1 MTQADG
7 ISQAESIEAQAAH
20 WLRKS
25 ELCDWQ
31 ESDDAALAAWLSQ
44 SMNHS
49 VAYWRLKA
57 AWKRAERITAIQRA
71 AEIKSTPALHRPY
84 WPFFLG
90 AAASIA
96 AIAVIVIG
104 LPQILPK
111 QDIQSYTTEIGGH
124 ETVTFSDGTRVELNT
139 DTAVRARMTTAERTI
154 WLDRGEAYFQVQ
166 HDAAHPLNVFVAGH
180 RVTDLGTEFLVRDDA
195 NYLEVALL
203 QGRARVENVKAP
215 KSAPPVTLV
224 PGDVALATTDAMS
237 VTKMN
242 TQDLQGELGWRRGVL
257 VFYHTTLGDA
267 VAELNRYNRQK
278 ITIADPSAMQ
288 MRING
293 TFPANNA
300 ELFGR
305 VAQVVLKLHVENRG
319 GEIVISR

>member
-1 MTQADG
+1 MSHADELSG
-7 ISQAESIEAQAAH
+7 TESIEVRAAH

-25 ELCDWQ
+25 ELGDWR
-31 ESDDAALAAWLSQ
+31 EEDDAALNAWLAE
-44 SMNHS
+44 SMNHA

-57 AWKRAERITAIQRA
+57 AWKRAERISAIQQA
-71 AEIKSTPALHRPY
+71 VEIKPAPAPRRPY
-84 WPFFLG
+84 WPFLLG

-96 AIAVIVIG
+96 AAAVIAIG
-104 LPQILPK
+104 LPLLQPK
-111 QDIQSYTTEIGGH
+111 QDVQSYATEVGGR
-124 ETVTFSDGTRVELNT
+124 ETVSFSDGTRIELNT
-139 DTAVRARMTTAERTI
+139 DTAVRARMTTQERTV
-154 WLDRGEAYFQVQ
+154 WLDRGEAYFQVK
-166 HDAAHPLNVFVAGH
+166 HDTAHPLTVFVAGH

-203 QGRARVENVKAP
+203 KGRARVDNVKAP
-215 KSAPPVTLV
+215 KAAPSVLLA

-237 VTKMN
+237 VTRMN
-242 TQDLQGELGWRRGVL
+242 TQDLQSQLGWRRGVL

-267 VAELNRYNRQK
+267 VAELNRYNHQK
-278 ITIADPSAMQ
+278 ITVADAAAAQ
-288 MRING
+288 LRING

-305 VAQVVLKLHVENRG
+305 VAQVVLKLHVENKG

>member
-1 MTQADG
+1 MSHADDMMH
-7 ISQAESIEAQAAH
+7 SESIEARAAH

-25 ELCDWQ
+25 ELGDWR
-31 ESDDAALAAWLSQ
+31 EEDDAALNAWLGE

-57 AWKRAERITAIQRA
+57 AWKRAERITAIQPAVEAKA
-71 AEIKSTPALHRPY
+71 APQPRRPY
-84 WPFFLG
+84 WPFLLG

-96 AIAVIVIG
+96 AAILVVIG
-104 LPQILPK
+104 LPLLQSK
-111 QDIQSYTTEIGGH
+111 QDVQSYATEVGGH
-124 ETVTFSDGTRVELNT
+124 ETVTFSDGTRIELNT
-139 DTAVRARMTTAERTI
+139 DTAVRARMTTAERI
-154 WLDRGEAYFQVQ
+154 VWLDKGEAYFQVK
-166 HDAAHPLNVFVAGH
+166 HDAAHPLTVFVAGH

-203 QGRARVENVKAP
+203 KGRARIENAKAP
-215 KSAPPVTLV
+215 KSAQPVTLT

-237 VTKMN
+237 VTKMD
-242 TQDLQGELGWRRGVL
+242 TRDLQSQLGWRRGVL
-257 VFYHTTLGDA
+257 VFNHTTLGDA

-278 ITIADPSAMQ
+278 LVVADPAAARLQ
-288 MRING
+288 ING
-293 TFPANNA
+293 TFPAGNA

-305 VAQVVLKLHVENRG
+305 VAEVVLKLHVENRG